1 MDKQINLHKKF
12 VQAEISRISKM
23 NGALRELESSKL
35 ARYNDEMVRDFQHE
49 RQIHLY
55 ITLFFAIL
63 AIASLAV
70 SSTIYAQFEGDFSS
84 DFAIYFPIILASFAL
99 SLILVVLEGFY
110 IAYYYRL
117 ENRIAKLY
125 PLAKEIYRL

>member
-1 MDKQINLHKKF
+1 MDKEINLHKKF
-12 VQAEISRISKM
+12 VQAEIVRISKM
-23 NGALRELESSKL
+23 DETARERESKKL
-35 ARYNDEMVRDFQHE
+35 ARYHDEMTRNFQHE

-63 AIASLAV
+63 TIASLAI
-70 SSTIYAQFEGDFSS
+70 SSAIYARFEGDFSS
-84 DFAIYFPIILASFAL
+84 NFAIYFPIILASFAL
-99 SLILVVLEGFY
+99 SLILTVLEAFY